1 MKKLLITLM
10 LIVSAATAVG
20 IQAQP
25 VFAKTKPIVAK
36 TVKSKAKTNVKINV
50 KSKAQT
56 NIKASVKTTMKWDA
70 SALKIIN
77 SPSAFDRNSAIRNF
91 YIKKVENYA
100 KRNNIKLIT
109 AKVVNGMRE

>member
-25 VFAKTKPIVAK
+25 VFAKTKPIVTK
-36 TVKSKAKTNVKINV
+36 TVKSKAKTNVKA
-50 KSKAQT
+50 S
-56 NIKASVKTTMKWDA
+56 IKASVKTTMKWDA
-70 SALKIIN
+70 SVLKIIN
-77 SPSAFDRNSAIRNF
+77 SPSAFDRNNAIRNS

-100 KRNNIKLIT
+100 KRHNIKLIT